1 MLFADFLFFLGCL
14 EVFME
19 FFYGQKFQKIAP
31 LIHSSFF
38 MEMVQYLNTHQDV
51 TLRQLK
57 ADLTTDAHF
66 DKRLDT
72 LIAYGLIRRQARRYT
87 LHFPIYSEII
97 KDNAF
102 NEVVDPTTIIEL
114 ARNLKPL
121 ENDSFYA
128 MDMAMFV
135 HFDVLSNGYMHIEML
150 YNELTGQHLAGY
162 LQACQQQIHLDKYID
177 MYNLLGDVDAQ
188 YLLDQYEAL
197 FDKILHKRR
206 RIRDS
211 IFVQS
216 AIHFGLVQREEQ
228 LVFAPNLLL
237 DAHVNIAP
245 VLLEKFAQKS
255 ACEQRMILTQML
267 NNNDVNL
274 IQNISLENVGN

>member
-1 MLFADFLFFLGCL
+1 
-14 EVFME
+14 ME
-19 FFYGQKFQKIAP
+19 FFYGQKFQKIAS

-38 MEMVQYLNTHQDV
+38 MELVKYLNTHQDV

-97 KDNAF
+97 KDNTF
-102 NEVVDPTTIIEL
+102 NEVVDPATMIEL

-121 ENDSFYA
+121 ENDNFYA
-128 MDMAMFV
+128 MDIATFA
-135 HFDVLSNGYMHIEML
+135 HFDVLSNGYMHIETL
-150 YNELTGQHLAGY
+150 YSDVTGQHLAGY
-162 LQACQQQIHLDKYID
+162 LQACQQQMHLDKYTEI
-177 MYNLLGDVDAQ
+177 YNLLGDVDAQ

-216 AIHFGLVQREEQ
+216 AIYFGFVQREEQ
-228 LVFAPNLLL
+228 LVFTPNLLL
-237 DAHVNIAP
+237 DTHVNIAP
-245 VLLEKFAQKS
+245 ELLEKFAQKS
-255 ACEQRMILTQML
+255 ACEQRMLLTQIL

-274 IQNISLENVGN
+274 IQNISLENMGN

>member
-1 MLFADFLFFLGCL
+1 
-14 EVFME
+14 ME

-31 LIHSSFF
+31 LIHSTFF
-38 MEMVQYLNTHQDV
+38 MELVKYLNTHQDV

-72 LIAYGLIRRQARRYT
+72 LITYGLIKRQSRRYT

-97 KDNAF
+97 KDKAF
-102 NEVVDPTTIIEL
+102 NEVVDPATMIEL

-128 MDMAMFV
+128 VDMASFA
-135 HFDVLSNGYMHIEML
+135 HFDVLSNGYMNIETL
-150 YNELTGQHLAGY
+150 YNDVTGQHLAGY
-162 LQACQQQIHLDKYID
+162 LQACQQQMHLDKYTE

-216 AIHFGLVQREEQ
+216 AIHFGFVQREEQ

-245 VLLEKFAQKS
+245 ELLENFAQKS

-274 IQNISLENVGN
+274 IQNISLENVIN